1 MPNPIRARR
10 FTRQLSNTM
19 TTTEIESRA
28 KAAGHSI
35 SGILILAGVN
45 RATFWRWKTGRFQP
59 RAASVERIRYVLTQ
73 LDQP

>member
-1 MPNPIRARR
+1 
-10 FTRQLSNTM
+10 M

-45 RATFWRWKTGRFQP
+45 RATFWRWKTGHFRP
-59 RAASVERIRYVLTQ
+59 RAASVERIRVILAS
-73 LDQP
+73 LEKP

>member
-1 MPNPIRARR
+1 
-10 FTRQLSNTM
+10 M

-45 RATFWRWKTGRFQP
+45 RATFWRWKTGRFRP
-59 RAASVERIRYVLTQ
+59 RAASVERIKGIILS
-73 LDQP
+73 LEKP

>member
-1 MPNPIRARR
+1 
-10 FTRQLSNTM
+10 M

-45 RATFWRWKTGRFQP
+45 RATFWRWKTGRFRP
-59 RAASVERIRYVLTQ
+59 RAASIERIKGIIISIEK
-73 LDQP
+73 P